1 VKLIN
6 HWHHGS
12 LISIQLVHLR
22 MISNTLGNDYWLCD
36 KLHLLSIRGSQL
48 DRLLRAVDVYLVF
61 TQSVHSKNDIN
72 AL

>member
-1 VKLIN
+1 
-6 HWHHGS
+6 
-12 LISIQLVHLR
+12 